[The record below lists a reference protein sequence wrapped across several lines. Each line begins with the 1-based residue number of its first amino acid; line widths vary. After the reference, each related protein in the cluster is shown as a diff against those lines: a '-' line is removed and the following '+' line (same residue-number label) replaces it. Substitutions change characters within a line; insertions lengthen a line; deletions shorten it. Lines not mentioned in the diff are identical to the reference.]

1 MTTETL
7 SSLYGAPVEVVHIGG
22 RTLVLAGDGEVSGL
36 LGHHHHDHAH
46 GLDLDHEHDRGSH

>member
-7 SSLYGAPVEVVHIGG
+7 SALYGAPVEVVHIGG
-22 RTLVLAGDGEVSGL
+22 RTLVLAGDGEVNGL